1 MASSRIALNFR
12 SLGPDRTL
20 EQKFYAASAA
30 GFAAVGL
37 GQVDID
43 RPEERARQE
52 LRLSDLAIA
61 EIEAVTGW
69 MQSGSTA
76 RSLALVQAEHMFETA
91 ADIDA
96 SLVLA
101 WPSDEPV
108 EPLAAAT
115 YFADLCRAAQP
126 FGVRVGLE
134 CLGQSPLVQDLA
146 SAWRIVEVAEM
157 DNGGLVIDTFHFYRG
172 GSTVPMIESIPG
184 EKIFLVQISDA
195 PGLPVRELRDWHRLY
210 PGTGAIPLESIL
222 AAVRAKGYNGYYSLE
237 LQNEE
242 YWKEDPIIVAA
253 EGFRSMRR
261 LDIV

>member
-1 MASSRIALNFR
+1 MPNQAALNFR

-20 EQKFYAASAA
+20 EQKFYAAAAA

-37 GQVDID
+37 GQADID
-43 RPEERARQE
+43 RPDERARQE

-61 EIEAVTGW
+61 ELEGISGW

-76 RSLALVQAEHMFETA
+76 RSLALVQAEHIFATA
-91 ADIDA
+91 ADIGA

-108 EPLAAAT
+108 ERLAAST
-115 YFADLCRAAQP
+115 YFADICRAAEP
-126 FGVRVGLE
+126 FDVRVGLE
-134 CLGQSPLVQDLA
+134 CTSHPSVVQDLA
-146 SAWRIVEVAEM
+146 SAWRIVEGAEM
-157 DNGGLVIDTFHFYRG
+157 GNGGLVIDTFHFHRG
-172 GSTVPMIESIPG
+172 GSTIGMIESIPG
-184 EKIFLVQISDA
+184 EKIFLVQLSDA
-195 PGLPVRELRDWHRLY
+195 PDLPLNELEDRHRLY

-242 YWKEDPIIVAA
+242 CWKEDPIIVAA
-253 EGFRSMRR
+253 EGLRSMRR
-261 LDIV
+261 LDIT

>member
-1 MASSRIALNFR
+1 MPPKHVALNFK

-20 EQKFYAASAA
+20 EQKFYAAATA

-43 RPEERARQE
+43 RPDERARQE

-61 EIEAVTGW
+61 ELEGISGW

-76 RSLALVQAEHMFETA
+76 RSLALVQAERIFATA
-91 ADIDA
+91 ADIGA

-108 EPLAAAT
+108 ERLAAAT
-115 YFADLCRAAQP
+115 YFADVCRVAQP

-134 CLGQSPLVQDLA
+134 FLGESPVVQDLA
-146 SAWRIVEVAEM
+146 SAWRIVEGAEM
-157 DNGGLVIDTFHFYRG
+157 DNGGLVIDTFHFHRG
-172 GSTVPMIESIPG
+172 GSTVGMIESIPG
-184 EKIFLVQISDA
+184 EKIYLVQISDA
-195 PGLPVRELRDWHRLY
+195 PELPLRELEDRRRLY

-222 AAVRAKGYNGYYSLE
+222 AAVRAKGYTGYYSLE
-237 LQNEE
+237 MQNEE
-242 YWKEDPIIVAA
+242 YWKEDPVIVAA

-261 LDIV
+261 LDIT